1 MAVSVELQELQKKIL
16 SYLAG
21 AVADCTAD
29 RYIGSFKR
37 FSKFC
42 ETNNVPCLPS
52 DPIIIMSF
60 LIKIREEANSAAPT
74 LAARSAIRYYNLLHR
89 PDLPSPTDAM
99 NVTMLV
105 KSIERKFSVPVKKR
119 EGTTPQIAKGLIGS
133 LSRDQLKFC
142 LFKVPLEDW
151 QVVAKTVVK
160 FHCFARFEE
169 VLALKWN
176 NFKIII
182 TTLK

>member
-1 MAVSVELQELQKKIL
+1 MS
-16 SYLAG
+16 LA
-21 AVADCTAD
+21 
-29 RYIGSFKR
+29 
-37 FSKFC
+37 
-42 ETNNVPCLPS
+42 S
-52 DPIIIMSF
+52 DPIIIMF
-60 LIKIREEANSAAPT
+60 LIKISEEANSAAPT

-99 NVTMLV
+99 NVLKLV
-105 KSIERKFSVPVKKR
+105 KIIERKLSVPVIKR
-119 EGTTPQIAKGLIGS
+119 EGTTPQIVKGLID
-133 LSRDQLKFC
+133 LLNRDQLKFC